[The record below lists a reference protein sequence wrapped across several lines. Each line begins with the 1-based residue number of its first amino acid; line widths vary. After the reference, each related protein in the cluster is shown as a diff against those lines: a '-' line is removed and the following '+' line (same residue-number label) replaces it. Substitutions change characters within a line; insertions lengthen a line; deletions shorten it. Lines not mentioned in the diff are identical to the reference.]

1 ISLCKPA
8 MGYSFAAGTTDGPGM
23 FDFKQGNCLLI
34 LSISFPYLWQTQ
46 IIEVQILRLGQLAII
61 AVPAEFTYTLKAGGF
76 PADTLSVI
84 AGLSNDYGDYVAT
97 YEEYQIQR
105 YEGASTIFGRRTL
118 DGYIQNFKIL
128 AENMATGVPSE
139 PGPNPPNLLSK
150 QLSFLPPVIFDRPPL
165 GKHFGDVLVDCQKT
179 YENTSFERSYFGS
192 HSNSS
197 VNVTFVSANPRNSIG
212 QTSKTFLTVEMLKNE
227 GRWEVM
233 ATDANWETKFEWR
246 ITSMLLGES
255 SATITWDI
263 PSYMAPGTYVIKH
276 FGYSKSLFGKS
287 LSGTITPFSGRSST
301 FNVLAS
307 RA

>member
-1 ISLCKPA
+1 MPNVKVSSLNSTGNISLCKPA

-23 FDFKQGNCLLI
+23 FDFKQGKTSTNIFWNTVRNLLQNPTAAQVACHHPKPI
-34 LSISFPYLWQTQ
+34 LLDTG
-46 IIEVQILRLGQLAII
+46 E
-61 AVPAEFTYTLKAGGF
+61 TLKAGGF

-105 YEGASTIFGRRTL
+105 YEGASTIFGPRTL

-179 YENTSFERSYFGS
+179 YFQ
-192 HSNSS
+192 NSS

-233 ATDANWETKFEWR
+233 ATNANWETKFEWR

-263 PSYMAPGTYVIKH
+263 PSYMAPGTYVIKI